1 MNDDTLRRL
10 VEERWTALEAE
21 QTTGERRLRVSHL
34 PVHGNHNLLTIGVDH
49 EGHRHVL
56 VPVHAHRKIRP
67 GLDGPVLQL
76 RKRAL
81 EDEDTYQTYADL
93 ACLRD
98 DLNDLFTEL
107 CMDVM
112 AAAGEL
118 PENPVKALYCVLDR
132 WKSLFR
138 TQEAPLG
145 PEQLA
150 GLFGELIL
158 LNRLLERDSSA
169 YRIWR
174 GPEGHHHDFSTGVTA
189 VEVKASTATEG
200 RRPQIHGLDQLE
212 APDDGELCLVWFRLQ
227 RTTVNGSGTGIVE
240 LVDRTLRLCDD
251 EVAVLDLLA
260 QVGYRSADADR
271 YHDVRF
277 LISEEQWYSVSAGF
291 PGLTGRALIAA
302 GVPISILDVEYTID
316 LSGETPAS
324 MEPGDVHQVMNE
336 LIQESV

>member
-1 MNDDTLRRL
+1 MNEDTLRRL

-34 PVHGNHNLLTIGVDH
+34 PVHGDHNLLAIGVDH

-56 VPVHAHRKIRP
+56 VPVHANRKIRP

-98 DLNDLFTEL
+98 DLSDLFTEL
-107 CMDVM
+107 CVDVLE
-112 AAAGEL
+112 AANEL
-118 PENPVKALYCVLDR
+118 PENPLKALYRVLDR

-138 TQEAPLG
+138 TQQAPLG

-158 LNRLLERDSSA
+158 LNRLLEKDPSA

-174 GPEGHHHDFSTGVTA
+174 GPEGHHHDFSASATA

-212 APDDGELCLVWFRLQ
+212 APDDGELCLVWFRLH
-227 RTTVNGSGTGIVE
+227 RTTVNGSGIVE
-240 LVDRTLRLCDD
+240 LVDRSLRLCDD
-251 EVAVLDLLA
+251 EVAVLDLLT

-277 LISEEQWYSVSAGF
+277 SISEEQWYAVSAGF

-302 GVPISILDVEYTID
+302 GVPISIVDVAYTID
-316 LSGETPAS
+316 LSGETP
-324 MEPGDVHQVMNE
+324 MEPEHVSQVMDE